1 MELHGGTVGV
11 RSEGEGN
18 GTTFYFEL
26 PVFEKPDEISAPT
39 RGGSRWQQSSL
50 VASVSQVTPAI
61 DDSEQPY
68 SRETMDSPFTSV
80 ARSLS
85 NSSLSRKFASFS
97 WLYGAERGATVSHL
111 DDETFVP
118 HDQQQLE
125 IDDIE
130 DGFIRDNDSSAPSA
144 STKGLRGIDIHST
157 EIKRVGYTRVKQTST
172 ATAQRRQFLLDQLQS
187 PDSIVAL
194 GLVEQTSQRRK
205 LRVMVVDD
213 TASTRK
219 IVMKLLVGLGHKV
232 EEASDGL
239 QFLQKMGILQSDDY
253 EESSAAVKGG
263 YDFILMD
270 DNMPKMCGP
279 DATAAARSA
288 GYTGL
293 IFGLTGNTD
302 SAQLEAYKA
311 KGADMVF
318 TKPLNLNELQE
329 AIKLK
334 LPGRGGL

>member
-1 MELHGGTVGV
+1 MELHEGTIGV
-11 RSEGEGN
+11 SSEREGN

-26 PVFEKPDEISAPT
+26 PVFEKPDENFAPP
-39 RGGSRWQQSSL
+39 RGGLRWQQLS
-50 VASVSQVTPAI
+50 VEASVSQVTPAI

-68 SRETMDSPFTSV
+68 SREIIDSPFTSV

-85 NSSLSRKFASFS
+85 NSSLSRKFATFS

-111 DDETFVP
+111 DDEPSLPRT
-118 HDQQQLE
+118 HQQLE

-130 DGFIRDNDSSAPSA
+130 EGLIRDNDSSAPSS
-144 STKGLRGIDIHST
+144 STKGLRNTDIHST
-157 EIKRVGYTRVKQTST
+157 VINRLGYTRVKQTST

-194 GLVEQTSQRRK
+194 GQVEQTSQRRK

-253 EESSAAVKGG
+253 EEPSAAMMSG

-318 TKPLNLNELQE
+318 TKPLNLTELQA
-329 AIKLK
+329 AIRLK
-334 LPGRGGL
+334 LPGNGGL